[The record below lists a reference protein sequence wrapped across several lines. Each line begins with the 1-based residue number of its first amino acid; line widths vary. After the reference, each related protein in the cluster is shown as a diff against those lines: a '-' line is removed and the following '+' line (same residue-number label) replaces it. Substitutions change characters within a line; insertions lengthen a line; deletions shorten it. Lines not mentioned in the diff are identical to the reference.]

1 VIGFVY
7 IRSPVLPL
15 PSTSSFPPTHFF
27 LPALHH
33 LVSSQQQFFTST
45 STQVHLGLHQ
55 HDEHQ
60 SIKVSITQL
69 SFEFCI
75 PSFYSPQR
83 DAKVIATRFLF
94 HHSITTPITVFC
106 HYILYLPIQV
116 PNYCIS
122 RVFKGSS
129 EQALHFVI
137 SPPVREIPRVSLD
150 FEVFA
155 FQYVIFRGQLSFT
168 FGKSQK

>member
-45 STQVHLGLHQ
+45 STQVHLGLHR

-60 SIKVSITQL
+60 SIKVSSHPIELRILHSLFLFTSTRSQGHHDEISL
-69 SFEFCI
+69 
-75 PSFYSPQR
+75 PSFHHTIKHSLLSLHLVSPNSR
-83 DAKVIATRFLF
+83 PKLLHFSRFLQQF
-94 HHSITTPITVFC
+94 GASAPIRDLSTTARAPASSPGFWGVCFSI
-106 HYILYLPIQV
+106 
-116 PNYCIS
+116 
-122 RVFKGSS
+122 R
-129 EQALHFVI
+129 HFW
-137 SPPVREIPRVSLD
+137 
-150 FEVFA
+150 
-155 FQYVIFRGQLSFT
+155 
-168 FGKSQK
+168 